1 MAAWLAALLG
11 VHAPEL
17 VNRLVLLCP
26 AATFTRLT
34 TEFMVRVL
42 TSGLLRSEFLVGRTM
57 QWLSSTPDAPSDPV
71 FGLVAANML
80 TCRTLR
86 RELQPPTKLT
96 DDELRGISAQTLIR
110 DVHTRLLPG
119 AGHALMVDAPEA
131 VVTEMTEAL
140 T

>member
-1 MAAWLAALLG
+1 

-17 VNRLVLLCP
+17 VNLLVLLCP

-57 QWLSSTPDAPSDPV
+57 QWLSSTPDAPSEPI

-80 TCRTLR
+80 TY
-86 RELQPPTKLT
+86 Q
-96 DDELRGISAQTLIR
+96 
-110 DVHTRLLPG
+110 
-119 AGHALMVDAPEA
+119 GHH
-131 VVTEMTEAL
+131 
-140 T
+140 